1 MRKKIIRFCL
11 LTIVAANRDRLAYA
25 LGDKPL
31 YMRIWQVHYVQI
43 ENRMRITFSFNTPLH
58 FAGVTFNTMAESH
71 DGNSE
76 SSRNRRADKC
86 PGAA

>member
-1 MRKKIIRFCL
+1 MGDFYRQQAQ
-11 LTIVAANRDRLAYA
+11 TSYA

-31 YMRIWQVHYVQI
+31 YLPAQQVHYVQI

-58 FAGVTFNTMAESH
+58 FAGVIFNTMAESH

-86 PGAA
+86 LGAA